1 MNSALS
7 IRGLE
12 KVWRNG
18 QRALDG
24 VDLTIEQGDFYA
36 LLGPN
41 GAGKSTAIG
50 VVSSLVAKSAGEVS
64 VFGHDLERDPRAARR
79 AIGLVP
85 QEFNMNLWEPVM
97 DVLVNQAGFY
107 GVPRRDARNRAVAC
121 LEMLGLADRQKSLVR
136 ELSGGM
142 RRRLMIARALV
153 HSPRLLILD
162 EPTAGVDIEIRRAT
176 WALLRSLNEQG
187 TTILL
192 TTHYLE
198 EAEALCRTVG
208 IIDRGRLLEQ
218 GPVTTLLEQAAVQTF
233 VFDLQEPLEQL
244 PEFEGMVCRVGGEA
258 RDKLEV
264 AVSTTLSLNTVFT
277 VLERAGIQ
285 VVSMRNKQNRLE
297 EFFLQRIGRDITDG
311 QQQHG

>member
-7 IRGLE
+7 IRGLV

-187 TTILL
+187 T
-192 TTHYLE
+192 
-198 EAEALCRTVG
+198 
-208 IIDRGRLLEQ
+208 
-218 GPVTTLLEQAAVQTF
+218 
-233 VFDLQEPLEQL
+233 
-244 PEFEGMVCRVGGEA
+244 
-258 RDKLEV
+258 
-264 AVSTTLSLNTVFT
+264 
-277 VLERAGIQ
+277 
-285 VVSMRNKQNRLE
+285 
-297 EFFLQRIGRDITDG
+297 
-311 QQQHG
+311 

>member
-258 RDKLEV
+258 CDKLEV

-297 EFFLQRIGRDITDG
+297 EFFLRRIGRDISDG
-311 QQQHG
+311 QQ